1 MMNRVLIPSGKMASD
16 AASEIRK
23 QLAEKLRRGET
34 IEVGNDGDVTGRT
47 GGNRLVVQEGKLASD
62 AASEIR
68 KQLAEKLRRGE
79 TIEVGNDGD
88 VTGRTGGNRLV
99 VQEGKLASDAA
110 SEIRKQLAE
119 KLRRGETIEVGNDG
133 DVTGRTGGN
142 RLVVQEGKLAVRQW
156 YEIDPQRLADEK
168 EAMRRF
174 FPRFTL
180 HKKNDGRLYWYGT
193 LRLNVLPNGWPWEI
207 AAIYNNDHPHPVMG
221 GSVRVVLI
229 NPDINTVINALGWTP
244 HHLLRSNEDGCYLCT
259 TRAEDISYGTRFET
273 TAVQTISWAV
283 KWLTALELVLSGDM
297 SKDLFNSPNGI

>member
-1 MMNRVLIPSGKMASD
+1 MSGQKITIPFGNLADAASEIRRQLAEKLRRGETIEVGNDGDVTGRTGGNKLVVQEGKLAD

-47 GGNRLVVQEGKLASD
+47 GGNK
-62 AASEIR
+62 
-68 KQLAEKLRRGE
+68 
-79 TIEVGNDGD
+79 
-88 VTGRTGGNRLV
+88 
-99 VQEGKLASDAA
+99 
-110 SEIRKQLAE
+110 
-119 KLRRGETIEVGNDG
+119 
-133 DVTGRTGGN
+133 
-142 RLVVQEGKLAVRQW
+142 LVVQEGKLAVRQW

-180 HKKNDGRLYWYGT
+180 HTKNDGRLYWHGT

-221 GSVRVVLI
+221 GSVRVVLL
-229 NPDINTVINALGWTP
+229 NPDINMVINALGWRP
-244 HHLLRSNEDGCYLCT
+244 HHLLSSTEDGTYLCT
-259 TRAEDISYGTRFET
+259 TRAQDISYGTRYET

-297 SKDLFNSPNGI
+297 SKELFNSPTGI